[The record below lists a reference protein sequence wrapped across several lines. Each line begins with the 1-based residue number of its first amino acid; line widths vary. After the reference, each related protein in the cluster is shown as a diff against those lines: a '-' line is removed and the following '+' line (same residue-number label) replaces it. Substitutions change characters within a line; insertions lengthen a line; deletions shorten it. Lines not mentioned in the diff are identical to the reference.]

1 MRLLFSILFLTLLSI
16 SNYAQGTAGLTI
28 PANQT
33 FVLGE
38 YRTTSYRA
46 SVKNIGNQ
54 NVEVVLINRDTRAA
68 VQRIQIEA
76 GTRQS
81 LKVPAEQVLHM
92 VNSGSTAAK
101 LKVSSPVSGT
111 EGMSYLNAE
120 QAPDKFRKT
129 KIELPNLNPSA
140 FEEGTDLVESSVA
153 KATLEP
159 GQCMIIGEG
168 SAGDFNVRLT
178 NMGSGIEVSGRTKNE
193 RRQTQGFG
201 LGKFGKVDMYL
212 RRNEVLYLVNNSD
225 KRSTVKAKMDRPVR
239 GVRVIER

>member
-1 MRLLFSILFLTLLSI
+1 MRLLFSILFFTLLSTG
-16 SNYAQGTAGLTI
+16 NYAQGTAGLTI

-46 SVKNIGNQ
+46 SVKNIGSQ
-54 NVEVVLINRDTRAA
+54 HVEVVLINRNTRVEA
-68 VQRIQIEA
+68 QRIQLEA

-81 LKVPAEQVLHM
+81 LKVPAEQILHL
-92 VNSGSTAAK
+92 VNAGSIAAK
-101 LKVSSPVSGT
+101 LKVNSPVSGT

-120 QAPDKFRKT
+120 QTPDKVRKT
-129 KIELPNLNPSA
+129 KIELPTKPSTVV
-140 FEEGTDLVESSVA
+140 EGTELIETSVA

-159 GQCMIIGEG
+159 GQSIIIGEG

-193 RRQTQGFG
+193 GRQTQGFG

-212 RRNEVLYLVNNSD
+212 RPNEVLYLVNNSD
-225 KRSTVKAKMDRPVR
+225 RRSTVKAKMDRPVR
-239 GVRVIER
+239 GVRIIER